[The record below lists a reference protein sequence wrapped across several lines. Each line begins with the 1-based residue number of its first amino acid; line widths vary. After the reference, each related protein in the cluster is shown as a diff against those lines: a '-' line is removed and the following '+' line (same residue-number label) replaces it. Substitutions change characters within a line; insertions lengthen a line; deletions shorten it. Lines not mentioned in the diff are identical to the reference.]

1 MWCGSRGGQWP
12 HFVGN
17 ASFGTGIRSWLRDS
31 THQLF
36 WVDLRYR
43 ISTFGS
49 FCRIVVYGAIDPDVI
64 MTQEALFFNS
74 FQFNLLTRTIFS
86 WEFLTTGHGPL
97 VLQIPQ
103 TRRGICVFFC
113 KGKVPKISCCT
124 RSDLMIHTGPW
135 FRSKAA
141 PCCGDGSWQMTRWW
155 KEGKGYARA
164 KNQSIWME
172 NGVSLKD
179 RTWSFLGP

>member
-124 RSDLMIHTGPW
+124 RSDLTDSH
-135 FRSKAA
+135 RSMV
-141 PCCGDGSWQMTRWW
+141 SERSSVLRWW
-155 KEGKGYARA
+155 FVANDSLVKRRQGLCKG
-164 KNQSIWME
+164 
-172 NGVSLKD
+172 
-179 RTWSFLGP
+179 

>member
-49 FCRIVVYGAIDPDVI
+49 FWQDSSFMMFYGAIDPDVI

-124 RSDLMIHTGPW
+124 RSDLMTDSH
-135 FRSKAA
+135 RSMV
-141 PCCGDGSWQMTRWW
+141 SEQSSSVLRWW
-155 KEGKGYARA
+155 FVANDSFIGEKKARVMQGLRIQVFEW
-164 KNQSIWME
+164 KTE
-172 NGVSLKD
+172 
-179 RTWSFLGP
+179 